1 MAMLLGNFC
10 IAKQYPCVQF
20 VFTDVN
26 CNLAAKMKNCGFIFF
41 NSVEEFMDKILPPET
56 EEMVSEEE

>member
-1 MAMLLGNFC
+1 
-10 IAKQYPCVQF
+10 
-20 VFTDVN
+20 
-26 CNLAAKMKNCGFIFF
+26 MKNGGFICF